1 MSYIKGNF
9 KKYIFRSDNGYVV
22 GLFKV
27 RETDLDLNVKTIT
40 FTGFFNE
47 LNEMDLYKLEGNLIT
62 HSKYGTQFETKS
74 YEIVLPEDKDHIID
88 FLSSE
93 LFKGIGEKKAIK
105 IVDTLGEDCLE
116 KILKDKN
123 VLYDVKTLTTK
134 QIDTI
139 YYTLVDYKSSYEEV
153 MNLIKIGFSMKEA
166 LKIQKLYKQNT
177 FEILKNPY
185 QMISDIKEITFMKL
199 EKLRVKLNI
208 ERTDINRISEGI
220 LYVMDDLSFKFGNTY
235 HSYNDIIYYSKK
247 VLMVDEEL
255 ISSGIANLIKNN
267 KLLIDDD
274 KYYKI
279 EVYNSEMYIAKR
291 LALLSKS
298 YKPNNFD
305 KCIEEIENDFRCTFN
320 KEQKDAITKAL
331 LNKISIITGGPG
343 TGKTTIIKAITSLYQ
358 KINKISDL
366 KLIEEVVLLAP
377 TGRASK
383 RMMKETNLPSYTI
396 HRFLKWQKEEDSF
409 IINEENKSD
418 AKFVIVDEAS
428 MLDNNLFYNLLLG
441 LKSDCRIVLIGDY
454 NQLPSV
460 GSGQVLKDLIES
472 DMLSVTYLKKLYRQ
486 EEASS
491 INLFAHDII
500 NNNID
505 FSLFNKED
513 DLTFVECTKD
523 TLKENLKDFI
533 VTYQDMSIYDIQILA
548 PLYKGDN
555 GIDSLNVFVQDILN
569 KKDFSKDET
578 IHDGV
583 LYRNGDKVLHLV
595 NNVDFNVFNGDIG
608 EIIRILKGKSKQII
622 IDFDGNIVEYTPSNY
637 DNFKLG
643 YTISIHK
650 AQGSEFSVVII
661 PILNSYGP
669 MLYKKLIYTAVTR
682 AKQKLILLGELSAL
696 KKAILTD
703 KDESRKTSLK
713 NFLIEC
719 ISLKN

>member
-27 RETDLDLNVKTIT
+27 RETDLDLSVKTIT

-62 HSKYGTQFETKS
+62 HSKYGTQFEAKS

-93 LFKGIGEKKAIK
+93 LFKGIGEKKAVK

-116 KILKDKN
+116 KILEDKN
-123 VLYDVKTLTTK
+123 ILYDVPKLTTK

-139 YYTLVDYKSSYEEV
+139 YDTLVDYKSSYEEV
-153 MNLIKIGFSMKEA
+153 MNLIKLGFSMKEA

-185 QMISDIKEITFMKL
+185 QIISDIKEITFPKL
-199 EKLRVKLNI
+199 EKLRVKLNV
-208 ERTDINRISEGI
+208 EKTDINRISEGI

-235 HSYNDIIYYSKK
+235 HSYNDILYYGKK

-305 KCIEEIENDFRCTFN
+305 KYIEEIENDFRCTFN

-331 LNKISIITGGPG
+331 ENKISIITGGPG

-366 KLIEEVVLLAP
+366 KLTEEVVLLAP

-383 RMMKETNLPSYTI
+383 RMMNDTNLPSYTI

-418 AKFVIVDEAS
+418 AKFVIIDEAS

-472 DMLSVTYLKKLYRQ
+472 NMLSVTYLKKLYRQ

-533 VTYQDMSIYDIQILA
+533 VTYGDMSIYDMQILA

-555 GIDSLNVFVQDILN
+555 GIDSLNVFIQDILN

-578 IHDGV
+578 IHDGI

-713 NFLIEC
+713 KFLIEC
-719 ISLKN
+719 ISSSN

>member
-291 LALLSKS
+291 LSLLSKS

-305 KCIEEIENDFRCTFN
+305 KYIEEIENDFRCTFN

-383 RMMKETNLPSYTI
+383 RMMNETNLPSYTI

-682 AKQKLILLGELSAL
+682 AKQKLILLGEISAL